1 VNKKGIMQKGVPQI
15 MDITSIRSVL
25 HYLTRSILP
34 TRFETA
40 QQPEPNTIQLCFR
53 GVDSQTW
60 LEVSWNGDSPRIL
73 KINKPEKI
81 GRESTLSKQIRY
93 GLKYM
98 ALVSIDQDDFERVIK
113 FGFAKKP

>member
-1 VNKKGIMQKGVPQI
+1 MQKGVPQI

-25 HYLTRSILP
+25 HYLSKSILP
-34 TRFETA
+34 SKFETA

-53 GVDSQTW
+53 GVNSQKW

-81 GRESTLSKQIRY
+81 GRESTLSKQIR
-93 GLKYM
+93 LS
-98 ALVSIDQDDFERVIK
+98 LIHISEPTRR
-113 FGFAKKP
+113 